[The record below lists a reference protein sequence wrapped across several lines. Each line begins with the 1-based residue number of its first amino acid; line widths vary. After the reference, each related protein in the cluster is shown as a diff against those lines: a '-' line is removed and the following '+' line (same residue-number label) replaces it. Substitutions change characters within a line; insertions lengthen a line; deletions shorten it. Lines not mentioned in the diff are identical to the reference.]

1 MTSDT
6 RNRSFGGALWFGL
19 AMLAM
24 ACTGTIESLES
35 ARANKGGSGSGPGG
49 SQGGGINNTGDNS
62 GGAPSECNPPHEG
75 ARLRR
80 LTQNQYRNTISDL
93 VGITGRGAD
102 FENDSQSSGG
112 FFANSQS
119 PATRLSIDAYA
130 DAAIAI
136 AAAADLTKLVS
147 CPLATGTE
155 DCARKFIETFG
166 RKAFRRPLTSD
177 DTNGLLTLFKSK
189 RGRSDFTG
197 SIRLVLNAML
207 QAPSFMYRATVA
219 VQGTNP
225 SASSLYSLASEL
237 SFFIWSTT
245 PDDELL
251 NAADSGELAVPAGV
265 EKQVRR
271 LLASPRALDSLE
283 SFHEQWMGL
292 TRIKAVS
299 KNSDIHPEFTA
310 DMRTSM
316 LEEHRRFTRHVFT
329 EGDGTLE
336 TLLLAPY
343 SIVDARL
350 ATHYGI
356 TKGAPTTGFARTNL
370 PAEQRSGLLT
380 QAGFLAVQ
388 SLPDQPSPIHRGK
401 FVRSRLLCQ
410 EVPPPPDGVDIA
422 IPKVDP
428 TLPTKDRFEAHR
440 NDPSCANCHSLMD
453 PIGFGFQHYDATGR
467 WRERDGNFTV
477 DAKGELSHTDSIDG
491 PFDGVLE
498 LNQKLLTSNQV
509 HACVGRQWVRYALGR
524 HETDDETCFIQHLQ
538 KRFDGAN
545 MDVRELL
552 LTIATSDIFRT
563 QTTVDEAVTQ

>member
-6 RNRSFGGALWFGL
+6 RDRSIGAALLFGCGL
-19 AMLAM
+19 LTM

-35 ARANKGGSGSGPGG
+35 TGANRGGTGPGAGGGQSGSRNLLPDNTGGSAS
-49 SQGGGINNTGDNS
+49 
-62 GGAPSECNPPHEG
+62 ACKPPQEG

-80 LTQNQYRNTISDL
+80 LTQVQYRNTIADL

-130 DAAIAI
+130 DSAVAI
-136 AAAADLTKLVS
+136 AAASDLTKLVS

-155 DCARKFIETFG
+155 DCARKFIESFG

-177 DTNGLLTLFKSK
+177 DTSGLLTLFRIK
-189 RGRSDFTG
+189 RGRSDFAS
-197 SIRLVLNAML
+197 SIRLVLSAML
-207 QAPSFMYRATVA
+207 QAPSFMYRPTVA
-219 VQGTNP
+219 VQGAAP
-225 SASSLYSLASEL
+225 SPAALYSLASEL

-251 NAADSGELAVPAGV
+251 NAADAGDLATPAGV

-271 LLASPRALDSLE
+271 LLDSPRALDSLE

-292 TRIKAVS
+292 TRIAAVS

-329 EGDGTLE
+329 EGDGSLE

-343 SIVDARL
+343 AIVDARL

-356 TKGAPTTGFARTNL
+356 TKGAPTTGFARMDL
-370 PAEQRSGLLT
+370 PANQRSGLLT

-401 FVRSRLLCQ
+401 FVRTRLLCQ
-410 EVPPPPDGVDIA
+410 DVPPPPDGVDIA

-428 TLPTKDRFEAHR
+428 TLPTKARFEAHR
-440 NDPSCANCHSLMD
+440 KDPSCANCHALMD

-467 WRERDGNFTV
+467 WRERDGNFAV
-477 DAKGELSHTDSIDG
+477 DAKGEISDTDSIDG

-498 LNQKLLTSNQV
+498 LNQKLLASNQV

-524 HETDDETCFIQHLQ
+524 HETDDETCFIDSLQ

-552 LTIATSDIFRT
+552 LAIATSDTFRN
-563 QTTVDEAVTQ
+563 QTIVDEAVTK